1 MVFPA
6 FEKGIEYILPINL
19 TMNSKK
25 NNYVLKYSNA
35 L

>member
-6 FEKGIEYILPINL
+6 FEKGIEYIRPINL

-25 NNYVLKYSNA
+25 NYVPKYSNA